1 MSSKLTVLVVEDEPL
16 IRLALVSALED
27 EDYAVVEART
37 VLQAIA
43 MLAKYDVHAVVTDV
57 DMPGGLSGLDLVDM
71 IAGFSRTMGI
81 IVTSGRAIPAE
92 HALPAGVIFLPKP
105 YALETVVSELASQL
119 RMRPATLAR
128 G

>member
-71 IAGFSRTMGI
+71 VAGFSRTMGI
-81 IVTSGRAIPAE
+81 IVTSGRAIPPE
-92 HALPAGVIFLPKP
+92 NALPAGVIFLSKP
-105 YALETVVSELASQL
+105 YALETVVAELASQL
-119 RMRPATLAR
+119 RTRPAAMAR
-128 G
+128 R